1 MLGSYETAIGKV
13 LLETNWDT
21 ARWFFE
27 RRQVR
32 GRIVNDHPVLVQVN
46 LVCEQQV
53 EAVVAQGCQ
62 DESACPRTVQVQ
74 DAAFVV
80 SRNSIVG
87 FIPDITHL
95 GGVFLEWLWYALP
108 IFCAPEG
115 WQTVHASVIETEH
128 GAVLICGGSGSGK
141 TTLLLRLLEAG
152 RGRLFTEDIA
162 LINSDRG
169 VVRAWDRS
177 LHLHPHQVPAGVDPG
192 PTLDFC
198 GKIRWKGCRMS
209 EEIELPIWRVFFLSE
224 KPVGLGHSGDGF
236 DSEWIPKCGA
246 DAFLAA
252 RAEYVGYRPDPAS
265 IGERRPPR
273 VLLVN
278 RDPSRPPT
286 AWDGVDMTNVY
297 GYREG
302 LRKAGWIAHFQ
313 PSWIHHVA
321 GWDLVHLFHTQFPWM
336 HEIVPYLPEETP
348 VVVTAITHGSPELE
362 QIAPVV
368 RRAQRILCYSQTEID
383 FYRECFP
390 ELGDTRFGISP
401 QGVPASLYDFAE
413 AVEPEHRVFMAARYT
428 GPKNQTMVLKACK
441 QLDVP
446 ITFAGPEN
454 ADDSAQILA
463 HLHEIAGDWKG
474 ATFLPMLHG
483 ADLWREYRRAWV
495 HANASGFEPFGLNSL
510 EALACGCNIIHT
522 EEGWASEHFAQFGGL
537 CSPFDLDSISQAI
550 ENGLNRP
557 RGWHGYRPQT
567 WDEAS
572 CQLLP
577 IYQAVGNGRQGVP
590 GK

>member
-1 MLGSYETAIGKV
+1 MPDSYDTAIGEV
-13 LLETNWDT
+13 LLKTNWDT
-21 ARWFFE
+21 ACWFFDQ
-27 RRQVR
+27 RVVR
-32 GRIVNDHPVLVQVN
+32 GRDASGSPILVRINRVPLRQA
-46 LVCEQQV
+46 
-53 EAVVAQGCQ
+53 EAVLAQGGR
-62 DESACPRTVQVQ
+62 ERSAHPRTVGVQ
-74 DAAFVV
+74 EAVFVI

-87 FIPDITHL
+87 FVPDITHL

-108 IFCAPEG
+108 ICCAPEG
-115 WQTVHASVIETEH
+115 WQTVHASVIETKQ
-128 GAVLICGGSGSGK
+128 GALLICGGSGSGK
-141 TTLLLRLLEAG
+141 TTLLLHLLG
-152 RGRLFTEDIA
+152 TGKGRLFTEDIA

-192 PTLDFC
+192 RTLDFC
-198 GKIRWKGCRMS
+198 GKIRWMGSGAS
-209 EEIELPIWRVFFLSE
+209 EEIELPIWRVLFLSE
-224 KPVGLGHSGDGF
+224 EPVWLGHSGDGF

-246 DAFLAA
+246 DEFLAA
-252 RAEYVGYRPDPAS
+252 RGEYVGYRPAPGS
-265 IGERRPPR
+265 IAEKRPPR

-286 AWDGVDMTNVY
+286 AWDGGDMTNVY

-313 PSWIHHVA
+313 PGWNHKMD
-321 GWDLVHLFHTQFPWM
+321 GWDVVHLFHTQFPWI
-336 HEIVPYLPEETP
+336 HDLIPHLPEEVP
-348 VVVTAITHGSPELE
+348 VVVTPITHGYPEME
-362 QIAPVV
+362 QLAPVV

-383 FYRECFP
+383 FYRERFP
-390 ELGDTRFGISP
+390 ELDSARFGISP

-413 AVEPEHRVFMAARYT
+413 AVKPEHRVFMAARYT
-428 GPKNQTMVLKACK
+428 GPKNQTMVLQACM

-454 ADDSAQILA
+454 ADDSAQVLA
-463 HLHEIAGDWKG
+463 HLHEITGDWKG

-510 EALACGCNIIHT
+510 EALASGCNIMHT

-537 CSPFDLDSISQAI
+537 CSPLELDSISQAI
-550 ENGLNRP
+550 ESELNRP
-557 RGWHGYRPQT
+557 RGWHGCRPQT

-577 IYQAVGNGRQGVP
+577 IYQEVGDGC
-590 GK
+590 